1 MGELEFNVVEIFDS
15 IDGEGK
21 RTGELATFIRLA
33 GCNLRCSYCD
43 TPYGLDFKQGESMKI
58 SEIVDKCKDYNNR
71 NITLTG
77 GEPLARAWIE
87 DLIERLVLEGFEV
100 NIETNGSIP
109 LYNHPKWK
117 GVFYTMDY
125 KCPSSDMESKMDSNN
140 LEFLDTD
147 DVLKFVV
154 GSIKDLDKCKYIL
167 ENHNIK
173 AQVYISPVFGK
184 IEPVEIVNYM
194 KAHRKLFKNARVQV
208 QLHKIIWN
216 PDERGV

>member
-1 MGELEFNVVEIFDS
+1 MREPEFNVVEIFDS

-43 TPYGLDFKQGESMKI
+43 TPYGLDFNQGTSMKL
-58 SEIVDKCKDYNNR
+58 SEIIDKCKEFGNK

-77 GEPLARAWIE
+77 GEPLARVHAYYIVIE
-87 DLIERLVLEGFEV
+87 LAMLGFNV
-100 NIETNGSIP
+100 NIETNGSIA
-109 LYNHPKWK
+109 LYERSKLKN
-117 GVFYTMDY
+117 VFYTMDY
-125 KCPSSDMESKMDSNN
+125 KCPSSGMEDKMDLEN
-140 LEFLDTD
+140 LKFLDED

-154 GSIKDLDKCKYIL
+154 GSKEDLDKCCKIL
-167 ENHNIK
+167 GQNNIK

-194 KAHRKLFKNARVQV
+194 KEHKTIFKNSRVQV

>member
-1 MGELEFNVVEIFDS
+1 MGEIEFNVVEIFNS

-43 TPYGLDFKQGESMKI
+43 TAYGLDFKSGTPMKI
-58 SEIVDKCKDYNNR
+58 SEIIDKCKEYDNK

-77 GEPLARAWIE
+77 GEPLARIWIE
-87 DLIERLVLEGFEV
+87 DLIERLALEGYEV

-109 LYNHPKWK
+109 LYKHPKWK
-117 GVFYTMDY
+117 NVFYTMDY
-125 KCPSSDMESKMDSNN
+125 KCPSSQVEDAMDKNN
-140 LEFLDTD
+140 LKFLDED

-154 GSIKDLDKCKYIL
+154 GSEEDLDKTWAIL
-167 ENHNIK
+167 DEYKPK

-184 IEPVEIVNYM
+184 IEPVQIVNYM
-194 KAHRKLFKNARVQV
+194 KEHQKVFKNARVQI
-208 QLHKIIWN
+208 QLHKIIWK

>member
-1 MGELEFNVVEIFDS
+1 MGEPEFNVVEIFDS

-21 RTGELATFIRLA
+21 RTGELTTFIRLA

-43 TPYGLDFKQGESMKI
+43 TPYALDFEQGNKMKL
-58 SEIVDKCKDYNNR
+58 SEIINQCEEYGNI

-77 GEPLARAWIE
+77 GEPLARIYIR
-87 DLIERLVLEGFEV
+87 DLVTELVQKDFQV
-100 NIETNGSIP
+100 NIETNGSIQ
-109 LYNHPKWK
+109 LYNIPRLKN
-117 GVFYTMDY
+117 VFYTMDY
-125 KCPSSDMESKMDSNN
+125 KCPSSNVEDKMDLQN
-140 LEFLDTD
+140 LEWLDED

-154 GSIKDLDKCKYIL
+154 GNHEDLVHMKNVL
-167 ENHNIK
+167 EEYDIK

-184 IEPVEIVNYM
+184 IETKEIVDFM
-194 KAHRKLFKNARVQV
+194 KLNKDVFYDARVQI